1 MKKTKEKVTVV
12 SVPSSSSRS
21 WSESL
26 REMLSL
32 AGYLTMSQGDRV
44 VSVPD
49 TVAMPSSE
57 GKDDIVEDGDVDK
70 AAAMAMAF
78 ISEEE
83 GEEGFLSVSDVVVR
97 LEASCRLEDDA
108 QVGVVVSA
116 GEEKE
121 QDYVLVAKD

>member
-57 GKDDIVEDGDVDK
+57 GKDDIVEDGD
-70 AAAMAMAF
+70 AAMAMAF

-108 QVGVVVSA
+108 QVVVVVSA